1 MRKRRELRRIRDRT
15 APDIDAGMDIGTAL
29 AGGMLD
35 HSGDRRSCT
44 GNRQMATTASGR
56 ASKRA
61 SKRISK
67 RASNGS
73 AGQATK
79 AGSSAAMQVRG
90 LILDLGDPLSAAE
103 RRKIIAQLR
112 ADVPAFAALTTAQST
127 ARPLGKDASDVLV
140 AFPEGK
146 RVTIAQAWNAV
157 HALHAHPLV
166 ADCEPAVRIPAIA
179 PEPQTFAMRA
189 SGGGDA
195 HLPGSNARD
204 WSLRAVAA
212 DRARTQFDVTG
223 AGVRVG
229 HPDTG
234 YTAHPQIAG
243 PRLRVADGY
252 DFVAGA
258 ADPRDPMTGSH
269 PGHGTA
275 TASVIFSGAAD
286 LQGGGLHGIAPGA
299 EVVPLRVSDSVI
311 HFDFANVA
319 EALYRAR
326 DRGCHVVS
334 MSLGGPWAGRALGR
348 AVDRV
353 IADGLI
359 LLAAAGNRWPFVVY
373 PAKFDNVVGVAAS
386 NADTRPWRGSASG
399 AAVDITAPGE
409 SVWRAYAHKV
419 SGTLRFDIERS
430 SGTSYATATT
440 AGVCA
445 LWLQRHGAAALRE
458 RYGGRLAS
466 VFMTLLKTHC
476 RPVPGWNTRR
486 YGPGLVDAAALLA
499 APLPAFGAAAVRA
512 AARPPTRSSAASDW
526 ARLQPYLPELT
537 PKQLATAATAMFDA
551 GARTQAAERAS
562 STQRPPPPPSLIDE
576 IEFHVAT
583 DPAIRAAFLA
593 AAKPRTRTAKRAA
606 TKVSTRKTSAMKSSM
621 TTSSMAYTDPRD
633 ALRAKASPAL
643 RGALADD

>member
-1 MRKRRELRRIRDRT
+1 
-15 APDIDAGMDIGTAL
+15 
-29 AGGMLD
+29 
-35 HSGDRRSCT
+35 
-44 GNRQMATTASGR
+44 MATISP
-56 ASKRA
+56 KRA
-61 SKRISK
+61 SKRVSK
-67 RASNGS
+67 QVSKVASKQASRRAPS
-73 AGQATK
+73 ATL
-79 AGSSAAMQVRG
+79 QVRG

-112 ADVPAFAALTTAQST
+112 ADVPAFAALTTAKST
-127 ARPLGKDASDVLV
+127 ARPLGKGASDVLV
-140 AFPEGK
+140 AFAEGK

-157 HALHAHPLV
+157 HALRPHPLV

-179 PEPQTFAMRA
+179 PEPQVFAARS
-189 SGGGDA
+189 SGGDR
-195 HLPGSNARD
+195 HLPGSDPRD
-204 WSLRAVAA
+204 WSLKTVAA
-212 DRARTQFDVTG
+212 DRARNRFNVTG

-234 YTAHPQIAG
+234 YTLHPQIAG
-243 PRLRVADGY
+243 PRLRIADGF

-275 TASVIFSGAAD
+275 TASVIFSGATD

-299 EVVPLRVSDSVI
+299 EVVPLRVSDSVV
-311 HFDFANVA
+311 HFDFTNVA

-326 DRGCHVVS
+326 DRGCHLVS
-334 MSLGGPWAGRALGR
+334 MSLGGPWAGRALER

-359 LLAAAGNRWPFVVY
+359 VLAAAGNQWPFVVY
-373 PAKFDNVVGVAAS
+373 PAKLDNVVAVAAS
-386 NADTRPWRGSASG
+386 NADDKPWRGSASG
-399 AAVDITAPGE
+399 PAVDITAPGE

-419 SGTLRFDIERS
+419 SGVVRFDTERS

-445 LWLQRHGAAALRE
+445 LWLQHHGVAALRA

-466 VFMTLLKTHC
+466 VFMDLLKAHC
-476 RPVPGWNTRR
+476 RAVPGWNTRR

-499 APLPAFGAAAVRA
+499 AALPAFGGAVMRSASRA
-512 AARPPTRSSAASDW
+512 PTRSSAGADW

-537 PKQLATAATAMFDA
+537 PKQLATAATRMFDA
-551 GARTQAAERAS
+551 GAATLQREAA
-562 STQRPPPPPSLIDE
+562 PPSLIDE

-583 DPAIRAAFLA
+583 DPAVRAAFLAAGGA
-593 AAKPRTRTAKRAA
+593 AAKPRTRAAKKTPMKAAMKAAATRTRAA
-606 TKVSTRKTSAMKSSM
+606 SS
-621 TTSSMAYTDPRD
+621 DPRD
-633 ALRAKASPAL
+633 ALRAKASAAL
-643 RGALADD
+643 REVLVE

>member
-1 MRKRRELRRIRDRT
+1 MRRELRRIRDRT
-15 APDIDAGMDIGTAL
+15 APCNDAVVDTGTAP

-35 HSGDRRSCT
+35 LSGTRRPCT

-56 ASKRA
+56 PSKRA
-61 SKRISK
+61 SKRSAK
-67 RASNGS
+67 RTSNSS

-79 AGSSAAMQVRG
+79 PTSSAAVQVRG

-103 RRKIIAQLR
+103 RRKVIAQLR

-140 AFPEGK
+140 AFPQGT
-146 RVTIAQAWNAV
+146 RVAIAEAWNAV

-179 PEPQTFAMRA
+179 PEPQTFAVRA
-189 SGGGDA
+189 SDGGDDP
-195 HLPGSNARD
+195 HLPGSKPRE
-204 WSLRAVAA
+204 WSLKAVAA
-212 DRARTQFDVTG
+212 DRARTQFNVTG

-275 TASVIFSGAAD
+275 TASVIFSGASD
-286 LQGGGLHGIAPGA
+286 LHGVAPGA

-373 PAKFDNVVGVAAS
+373 PARFDNVVGVAAS
-386 NADTRPWRGSASG
+386 NADTKPWRGSASG

-419 SGTLRFDIERS
+419 SGTLRFDTERS

-440 AGVCA
+440 AGVCT
-445 LWLQRHGAAALRE
+445 LWLQRHGVAALRA

-476 RPVPGWNTRR
+476 RTVPGWNTGR

-512 AARPPTRSSAASDW
+512 AARAPTRSSAASDW

-551 GARTQAAERAS
+551 GARKQDAERAS
-562 STQRPPPPPSLIDE
+562 STQRPSPPPSLIDE
-576 IEFHVAT
+576 IEFHLAT
-583 DPAIRAAFLA
+583 DPAVRAAFLA
-593 AAKPRTRTAKRAA
+593 AAKPRARGAKSVAAKASA
-606 TKVSTRKTSAMKSSM
+606 TKASATKASM
-621 TTSSMAYTDPRD
+621 TRSSMASADPRD
-633 ALRAKASPAL
+633 ALRAKASMAL
-643 RGALADD
+643 RSALDID